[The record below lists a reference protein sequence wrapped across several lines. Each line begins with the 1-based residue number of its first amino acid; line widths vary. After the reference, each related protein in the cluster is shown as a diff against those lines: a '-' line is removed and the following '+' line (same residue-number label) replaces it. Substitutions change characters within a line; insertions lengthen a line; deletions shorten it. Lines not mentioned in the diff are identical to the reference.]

1 MELHRNGNHISALSA
16 SVLSDMSSNS
26 DINPQGLNASEFSS
40 LTSDLLSDN
49 MTFSKCW
56 NGSRYGWEARSEYVS
71 FKRTLN
77 LEQDAWDSARLVT
90 NLFYRLAGEVM
101 GFKIRY
107 TEYIGGYDNVLG
119 PRLAADISDV
129 VMEMWTTGIPV
140 TWFDHG
146 SIGYSGRSGMYVPS
160 WLADNYPAFSF
171 DFWRFFENPAAVSQ
185 FQKSQWDLGD
195 FNSHV
200 CDTPILNGSFMYHY
214 ERMIDGLKIN
224 ASVLWLGDSFY
235 DYVDQALANGT
246 ARLMF
251 PDSDNGMTQ
260 KWLLN
265 PIWQPIQADE
275 PTTIITKATPFD
287 FSDTF
292 PEITSLLSL
301 ITIAENEINE
311 MLINM
316 AQYNW
321 TYDQAVCEWMQ
332 ENEAEWSNWIPSPPT
347 SITSC
352 GIGEGLY
359 TSKGI
364 SFCLS
369 CPSGTFN
376 WQDGISSTC
385 LPCPSNAVCLG
396 GTTVH
401 AATGYWISQANFT
414 TNLTMPEIY
423 SCPYSDTCCSEAS
436 CPPAETCRNG
446 FTGILCTQCIEP
458 GHFLWKNECLDC
470 QSSGKTVFFIV
481 AGSLLATFF
490 LVFVPQ
496 HETPTVE
503 LLLFYFQVINLIFQL
518 NITNFTGMQSLQTF
532 LALASLDIDG
542 MAVACPAAV
551 SGVQKQLFRF
561 VLPCLFFLDTLLL
574 YFLAQAF
581 RSYFPDATKRFL
593 EFIPHHGKSLSVKV
607 LFLKIG
613 QIVITFVLMPLVE
626 ASLSILDCRNVMGVN
641 VDFQAP
647 DAVCFSGI
655 HLPAAIFAIVVLVVL
670 LFVYPCVLVWKLQRI
685 YSSGNLKYEGDDS
698 NITVIDELNMTLYSD
713 YRRSYFYMGPVLIW
727 EKGLIVLLFKLLAG
741 KISGI
746 GLCYVIILAII
757 CFQRIYV
764 QPYLYGIE
772 AYMNRE
778 ICLCWLV
785 LLSLNLST
793 LQFNQDIQGVIAFVI
808 VLPAALHLLRRAH
821 GAYYAR
827 SDGAKS
833 NVTNSNLSESANRHN
848 ASSSGLGIER
858 STTLKASKK
867 GREMAVSIENLNVR
881 RTAQR
886 RSTLGSQLGQSPNS
900 ANIIT
905 VDT

>member
-1 MELHRNGNHISALSA
+1 
-16 SVLSDMSSNS
+16 MSSNS

-200 CDTPILNGSFMYHY
+200 CDTPILNGCVNGSYYPAWWSPKDASKFIKMWHIDPSWSQYHY

-246 ARLMF
+246 ACIFYNWVGLDLGRLMF

-347 SITSC
+347 SI
-352 GIGEGLY
+352 I
-359 TSKGI
+359 
-364 SFCLS
+364 
-369 CPSGTFN
+369 
-376 WQDGISSTC
+376 
-385 LPCPSNAVCLG
+385 
-396 GTTVH
+396 
-401 AATGYWISQANFT
+401 
-414 TNLTMPEIY
+414 
-423 SCPYSDTCCSEAS
+423 
-436 CPPAETCRNG
+436 
-446 FTGILCTQCIEP
+446 
-458 GHFLWKNECLDC
+458 
-470 QSSGKTVFFIV
+470 
-481 AGSLLATFF
+481 
-490 LVFVPQ
+490 
-496 HETPTVE
+496 E

-900 ANIIT
+900 ANVIT